1 MKKHLQ
7 PMFLFAKNG
16 LSETK
21 TLILKV
27 VVHSKLNGLESLKV
41 VFLGT
46 WFGEFEF
53 RFVQGPRLLLQ
64 LGTGF

>member
-21 TLILKV
+21 TLILKIA
-27 VVHSKLNGLESLKV
+27 HSKLNGLASLKV
-41 VFLGT
+41 MFLGT

-64 LGTGF
+64 LGIGF